1 MKKIAFTLALLAL
14 FINANAQR
22 KVIDS
27 LRAALSKT
35 TVDTTRMNILKNLGN
50 AYFISR
56 PDSSIIFGQQAYELA
71 VKYNDVLNQA
81 KILNS
86 VANAYATIGDYVKSL
101 QFYFKSLRINEQVNN
116 TPGIVTNY
124 NNIGATYTES
134 QDYDKALPYLKKA
147 QKMWA
152 PYMLKHQLK
161 TRPDKLQADILLIN
175 IAECFLY
182 TNRIDSADHYLQT
195 CYADSKKKHFSELIA
210 NLERDLGEVEL
221 ARKHKET
228 ALTYLRHAIQVC
240 ISTEDVETLS
250 ISYLSMAKLYHQYQQ
265 PDSAKF
271 YAKKA
276 LETAQS
282 QKYQQ
287 DALNAA
293 KVLYNYY
300 DQEHNLPE
308 AYKYYKLA
316 MGAKDSLYS
325 QDKVRQVLSLDFEEK
340 QRQQEIAAAQ
350 EQYRASVRMYSLIT
364 GMVLLVVLAFIFW
377 RANKARTKA
386 YNLLHKQKEEIDFQ
400 KAKVEHT
407 LAELKSTQNQLV
419 QSAKM
424 ASLGELTAGIAHE
437 IQNPLNFVNNFSEVN
452 TELIDEMQEEIG
464 KGHYDEVKTIAED
477 LKTNQQKISQHGKR
491 ADFIVKGMLEH
502 SRISTGERQITD
514 INVLADEFLKLSYHG
529 LRAKDKGF
537 NAELVTNFDSSLP
550 KVNVVQQDIGRVLIN
565 LFGNAFYAVNEKAKA
580 AGLDYKPTVEVSTA
594 RQNGS
599 VLVKV
604 KDNGDGIPESIKDK
618 IMQPFFTTKPTG
630 EGTGLGLSLSYDIV
644 VKGHGGEIDVDTKE
658 GEGSEFVVRLPT
670 N

>member
-1 MKKIAFTLALLAL
+1 MKKIAFTLALMAL

-27 LRAALSKT
+27 LRVALSKT
-35 TVDTTRMNILKNLGN
+35 TVDTTRMNILRNLGN

-56 PDSSIIFGQQAYELA
+56 PDSCIIFGQQAYELA
-71 VKYNDVLNQA
+71 AKHNDLLDQADVLN
-81 KILNS
+81 IL
-86 VANAYATIGDYVKSL
+86 ANAYSTIGDYVKGL
-101 QFYFKSLRINEQVNN
+101 QFYFKALRINEHINN
-116 TPGIVTNY
+116 TSGIVKNY
-124 NNIGATYTES
+124 SNIGSTYTQS

-147 QKMWA
+147 QKIWE
-152 PYMLKHQLK
+152 PYTLRHKLK
-161 TRPDKLQADILLIN
+161 THGDQIAADVLLVN

-182 TNRIDSADHYLQT
+182 TNKIDSADHYLQIG
-195 CYADSKKKHFSELIA
+195 YADVKKKNFNDLIQ
-210 NLERDLGEVEL
+210 NVERDLGEVEL

-228 ALTYLRHAIQVC
+228 ALIYLRHAIQHS
-240 ISTEDVETLS
+240 ILAEDVETLS
-250 ISYLSMAKLYHQYQQ
+250 ISYLSTAKLYHQYQQ

-293 KVLYNYY
+293 KVLHSYY
-300 DQEHNLPE
+300 DEEHNVPE

-316 MGAKDSLYS
+316 MDAKDSLYS
-325 QDKVRQVLSLDFEEK
+325 QDKVKQVLSLDFEEK

-350 EQYRASVRMYSLIT
+350 EQYREQVRMYSLIA
-364 GMVLLVVLAFIFW
+364 GMAVLVVLAFIFW

-386 YNLLHKQKEEIDFQ
+386 YNLLHKQKDEIDFQ

-407 LAELKSTQNQLV
+407 LSELKSTQNQLV

-437 IQNPLNFVNNFSEVN
+437 IQNPLNFVNNFAEVN
-452 TELIDEMQEEIG
+452 EEMFAELKDELKAGRIEEALS
-464 KGHYDEVKTIAED
+464 IATD
-477 LKTNQQKISQHGKR
+477 LEENEKKILHHGKR

-502 SRISTGERQITD
+502 SRTSTGEQQATN

-529 LRAKDKGF
+529 LRAKDKSF
-537 NAELVTNFDSSLP
+537 NADLVMNFDSSLP
-550 KVNVVQQDIGRVLIN
+550 KIDVVQQDIGRVLIN
-565 LFGNAFYAVNEKAKA
+565 LFGNAFYAVNQKAKT
-580 AGLDYKPTVEVSTA
+580 AGPDYKPTVEVSTA

-599 VLVKV
+599 ILVSV
-604 KDNGDGIPESIKDK
+604 KDNGTGIPANIRDK

-644 VKGHGGEIDVDTKE
+644 VKGHNGSIDVDTKE
-658 GEGSEFVVRLPT
+658 GEFTEFIMSLPI
-670 N
+670 